1 MIDQTNIETWL
12 LMYVDNELSAVEK
25 LQVEEFLSMHP
36 THQILFDQICKLT
49 LTPEE
54 ITFPDRDL
62 LYAQQHEL
70 NSLTFE
76 PDRTI
81 QYPFKDQL
89 YQQSSRKHFNWRIPF
104 SIAASVLLILGIFMI
119 LDKKEQPIKEV
130 NASLATSSAPASP
143 IQTQVNPA
151 IKIKS
156 NTTVRLIHHV
166 ATRKYINPAIY
177 INESTSK
184 EIASTT
190 TPAESIVEVVTVPQ
204 TVQSNLSEA
213 AINAASERDM
223 VTKDQQTSD
232 VYINTDLL
240 MEASNRSNER
250 KPLRGLLRN
259 ITRRIFKEKT
269 QEPVEGIQISSF
281 VIPVSHKQ

>member
-25 LQVEEFLSMHP
+25 LQVEEFLSIHP

-70 NSLTFE
+70 NTLTFE

-89 YQQSSRKHFNWRIPF
+89 YHQSSSKHFKWRIPF
-104 SIAASVLLILGIFMI
+104 SIAASVLLLLGLFMI
-119 LDKKEQPIKEV
+119 LDKKEQPIKDV
-130 NASLATSSAPASP
+130 NASLAISSASASP
-143 IQTQVNPA
+143 IQTEVNPA

-156 NTTVRLIHHV
+156 NPTVQLIHHV
-166 ATRKYINPAIY
+166 ATIESFEPTIY
-177 INESTSK
+177 INESAPE
-184 EIASTT
+184 EIASIV

-213 AINAASERDM
+213 AINAASERNM
-223 VTKDQQTSD
+223 VTKDQSTSD
-232 VYINTDLL
+232 VYINTDVL

-281 VIPVSHKQ
+281 VIPVSNKQ

>member
-1 MIDQTNIETWL
+1 
-12 LMYVDNELSAVEK
+12 MYVDNELSAVEK

-104 SIAASVLLILGIFMI
+104 SIAASVLLILGVFMI

-130 NASLATSSAPASP
+130 NASLATSSAPASL
-143 IQTQVNPA
+143 IQTEVNPA
-151 IKIKS
+151 INIKS
-156 NTTVRLIHHV
+156 NPTVQLIHHV
-166 ATRKYINPAIY
+166 ATRKSIKPAIY
-177 INESTSK
+177 INESAPK
-184 EIASTT
+184 DIASTA
-190 TPAESIVEVVTVPQ
+190 TPAESIVEVVAVPQ

-213 AINAASERDM
+213 AINAASERNM
-223 VTKDQQTSD
+223 VIKDQPTSD
-232 VYINTDLL
+232 VSINTDVL

>member
-204 TVQSNLSEA
+204 TVLSNLSEA